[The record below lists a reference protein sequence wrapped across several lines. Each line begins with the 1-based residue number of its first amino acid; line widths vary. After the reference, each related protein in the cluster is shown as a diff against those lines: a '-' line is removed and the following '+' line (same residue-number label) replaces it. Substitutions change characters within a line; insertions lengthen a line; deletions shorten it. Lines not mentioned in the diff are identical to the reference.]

1 MEMHLID
8 PTGFDNGPVE
18 HRRIEVVPLAA
29 AMGAEVRDVQVAE
42 LDDAAFEEVRGA
54 LFRHKMVYFR
64 DQSMSHADQERFT
77 LRFGEFGDDA
87 YTAGVPGHEQVQPV
101 VKEAGA
107 VVPMIFGTGW
117 HTDSPFLE
125 RPPSIT
131 MLRAVE
137 VPPWGGDT
145 IWANT
150 ALAHSMLSPTMQGL
164 LAGLRVRMSRRDVAA
179 TMAKAGA
186 PVPGVT
192 RDLDD
197 DELAAYIEGR
207 AHPLVRTHPDTG
219 EKALFVDEAYTS
231 GIEGLT
237 DAEAA
242 PLLHFLV
249 EHITNSAFTCRLRWS
264 AGTLAVWDNRTTLH
278 QAYND
283 HVGHRREMYRT
294 TVRGERPV

>member
-1 MEMHLID
+1 MHLID
-8 PTGFDNGPVE
+8 STRFDNRPVD
-18 HRRIEVVPLAA
+18 HQHIDVVPLAA
-29 AMGAEVRDVQVAE
+29 AMGAEVRGVQVAE
-42 LDDAAFEEVRGA
+42 LDDAAFEEVRDA
-54 LFRHKMVYFR
+54 LFRHKMIYFR
-64 DQSMSHADQERFT
+64 DQRLAHDDQERFT

-87 YTAGVPGHEQVQPV
+87 YTTGVPGHEQVQPV
-101 VKEAGA
+101 VKEAGV

-117 HTDSPFLE
+117 HTDSAFLE
-125 RPPSIT
+125 RPPAIT

-150 ALAHSMLSPTMQGL
+150 ALAFSMLSPTMQEL
-164 LAGLRVRMSRRDVAA
+164 IDGLRVRMSRRDVAA
-179 TMAKAGA
+179 TMTKAGT

-197 DELAAYIEGR
+197 NELAAYVQGR
-207 AHPLVRTHPDTG
+207 AHPLVRTHPVTG
-219 EKALFVDEAYTS
+219 EKALYVDETYAA

-249 EHITNSAFTCRLRWS
+249 GHITNSAFTCRLRWS
-264 AGTLAVWDNRTTLH
+264 AGTLAIWDNRTTLH

-283 HVGHRREMYRT
+283 HVEHRREMYRT
-294 TVRGERPV
+294 TVRGDVPG